1 MATETNTNP
10 NTDTD
15 ELTMYVVPCGAAKLD
30 HAAPAAELYTG
41 AHFRYVLNAALELAD
56 GDRSRVRILSA
67 RHGLLELG
75 QAVAPY
81 DMKMGDPH
89 SVMAY
94 QVRQQLEVLAW
105 GQNVHLVALTPNAYT
120 DKLNTAV
127 TGGDGLSGVR
137 LTQAFAGCR
146 GIGEQRGRVAEL
158 VRAHRADQADQADQ
172 LEAPCGECGRTFDL
186 TDDDDAAE
194 WNYGHDCEPTELDA
208 DELVP
213 ERLEFNW
220 HGDARRKVSA
230 GMTASWH
237 YVIDAPATTVE
248 ARPITQWGTP
258 TTLADAYYVLVS
270 VPGTIVDGWLP
281 SWDRGERERMVGQPY
296 NVAMQIYGY
305 MVRSAVADGSEHWTH
320 TPAQVAS

>member
-15 ELTMYVVPCGAAKLD
+15 ELTIYVVPCGAAKLD

-41 AHFRYVLNAALELAD
+41 AHFRYVLNAAIELAD

-94 QVRQQLEVLAW
+94 EVKEQLEVLAW
-105 GQNVHLVALTPNAYT
+105 GQNVHLVALTPNAYS

-127 TGGDGLSGVR
+127 AGGYGISGVR

-158 VRAHRADQADQADQ
+158 VRSHRAAQADQ
-172 LEAPCGECGRTFDL
+172 LEATCDECGRTFDL

-194 WNYGHDCEPTELDA
+194 WNYGHDCEPAELDA
-208 DELVP
+208 DEP
-213 ERLEFNW
+213 DAERLEFNW
-220 HGDARRKVSA
+220 HGDDRRRVSA

-237 YVIDAPATTVE
+237 YQVSSPATTVE
-248 ARPITQWGTP
+248 AHPITIGGKP
-258 TTLADAYYVLVS
+258 TTLADAYYVLVI

-281 SWDRGERERMVGQPY
+281 SWHRGERERCVGQPHEIR
-296 NVAMQIYGY
+296 MQMYGHV
-305 MVRSAVADGSEHWTH
+305 VRNAVADGSEHWTH